1 MQKQYLN
8 PDGLWKPPGYTQVIA
23 TSGGTTVY
31 IAGQPAYD
39 ADGKVLAPGDLKKQ
53 MEHAFD
59 NATIA
64 LKAVGGGWDDVVRVV
79 SYVVDY
85 RPEHRALLGEVR
97 SKYFGH
103 RLPTSTLVGV
113 QALGQAG
120 AVFEIDVTAV
130 IG

>member
-1 MQKQYLN
+1 MKKLYLN
-8 PDGLWKPPGYTQVIA
+8 PDGLWKPPSYTQVIA
-23 TSGGTTVY
+23 ASGGTTVY

-39 ADGKVLAPGDLKKQ
+39 EEGRVVAPGDLRKQ
-53 MEHAFD
+53 MEHAFA

-97 SKYFGH
+97 SKYFDNH
-103 RLPTSTLVGV
+103 LPTSTLVGV

>member
-1 MQKQYLN
+1 MEKKYLN

-39 ADGKVLAPGDLKKQ
+39 ADGKVVAPGELRKQ
-53 MEHAFD
+53 MEHAFA

-64 LKAVGGGWDDVVRVV
+64 LRAAGAGWDDVVRVV

-85 RPEHRALLGEVR
+85 QPEHRALLGEVR
-97 SKYFGH
+97 GKYMGAH
-103 RLPTSTLVGV
+103 PPTSTLVGV